1 MGLKIV
7 DDLINETMRLSTER
21 NTMIIKKELMKVMK
35 KSHEV
40 MMTL

>member
-7 DDLINETMRLSTER
+7 DNMINETMRLSTER

-35 KSHEV
+35 
-40 MMTL
+40 